1 MCVGGGGGGG
11 GGGGVRACVCSV
23 CICMCVCGGGVLCVC
38 SDLVWCVCVC
48 GVANPV
54 CSRSYSPTRVPH
66 AHTSFLSQSPM
77 LPSTLLKCL
86 QAGTPLV
93 ITAVDTVE
101 LPENRLLMDMLQC
114 RSSLHTARGGQKITV
129 GWSDLCVCVLVSSL
143 GMALCI
149 HDNLVPGM
157 RDLWPCP
164 RNWERPEIERTLVL
178 SHEWETP
185 NNISL

>member
-1 MCVGGGGGGG
+1 M
-11 GGGGVRACVCSV
+11 
-23 CICMCVCGGGVLCVC
+23 
-38 SDLVWCVCVC
+38 WCVCVC
-48 GVANPV
+48 VCVCVCARLIA
-54 CSRSYSPTRVPH
+54 CSRSYSATCVPD
-66 AHTSFLSQSPM
+66 AHISFLSQSPM

-129 GWSDLCVCVLVSSL
+129 GWSDLCVCASLVP
-143 GMALCI
+143 GNGVVH

-164 RNWERPEIERTLVL
+164 RNWELPEIERTLVL
-178 SHEWETP
+178 S
-185 NNISL
+185 